1 MDFEKALAPLAD
13 LQQQQQQNNAAAAGA
28 DGQQQNNG
36 TPPEGAQPPAGAPPA
51 ADNNQQSQQQPNTPP
66 AGAPPAAPQINY
78 AEYLD
83 RMSGGLIKDEDG
95 FKSVLPQL
103 QEYPTLKERLT
114 ELSSQLEK
122 APKFANDEVR
132 IYNELV
138 ASGASKEQ
146 LESFQKINAVGELKD
161 LTPYEARIARMVLV
175 DGVKPSVAKL
185 KLDREFKIG
194 EEYADI
200 DPTER
205 EILDEDLRVAANK
218 DREEL
223 AKFKAQVS
231 DTGKVAPEEL
241 ALAQQAK
248 ITEHTAQVKPYVK
261 SLVTDLPHL
270 GTFTLVEKDDA
281 KGIDGIDYQ
290 VPITDAY
297 RGELNQHIEN
307 FFLDG
312 LTPITRENTITAMAY
327 ARAEL
332 FREHAGEIFKEFY
345 DTMVPQVEQRI
356 INKYE
361 NRSGLK
367 PPVDNPKPG
376 ANPAAEMAG
385 FMQNVATRNVK

>member
-1 MDFEKALAPLAD
+1 MDFEKALAPLNEIA
-13 LQQQQQQNNAAAAGA
+13 QQQQNAAPVSAVAPVE
-28 DGQQQNNG
+28 G
-36 TPPEGAQPPAGAPPA
+36 TQPVVAAPPA
-51 ADNNQQSQQQPNTPP
+51 PTEQSQQQPNIT
-66 AGAPPAAPQINY
+66 PAAPAAAPTIDY

-83 RMSGGLIKDEDG
+83 RMSGGLIKNEDG
-95 FKSVLPQL
+95 FISVLPQL
-103 QEYPTLKERLT
+103 QEYPALKERLT

-161 LTPYEARIARMVLV
+161 LTPYDARIARMVLV
-175 DGVKPSVAKL
+175 DGVKPSTAKL

-194 EEYADI
+194 EDYADL
-200 DPTER
+200 DPVER

-231 DTGKVAPEEL
+231 ATGAVAPEEF
-241 ALAQQAK
+241 ALQQQAK
-248 ITEHTAQVKPYVK
+248 IQEHTAQVKPYVK
-261 SLVTDLPHL
+261 ALVTDLPHL
-270 GTFTLVEKDDA
+270 GTYTLVEKDDA
-281 KGIDGIDYQ
+281 KGIEAVGYEI
-290 VPITDAY
+290 PITDSY
-297 RGELNQHIEN
+297 RSELNQHIEN
-307 FFLDG
+307 FFMDG
-312 LTPITRENTITAMAY
+312 LTPMTRENTITAMAY

-345 DTMVPQVEQRI
+345 DSTVRQVEQRI

-367 PPVDNPKPG
+367 PPVDNPNPG
-376 ANPAAEMAG
+376 ANPAADMAG
-385 FMQNVATRNVK
+385 FMQNVATRTVGK

>member
-1 MDFEKALAPLAD
+1 MDFEKALAPLNV
-13 LQQQQQQNNAAAAGA
+13 LQQQQSAAPAAEGAIPSEGAAA
-28 DGQQQNNG
+28 
-36 TPPEGAQPPAGAPPA
+36 PA
-51 ADNNQQSQQQPNTPP
+51 AAPVAAPTSNEQSQQQPNIPT
-66 AGAPPAAPQINY
+66 AAPAAAPTIDY

-83 RMSGGLIKDEDG
+83 RMSGGLIKNEDG
-95 FKSVLPQL
+95 FISVLPQL
-103 QEYPTLKERLT
+103 QEYPALKERLT

-132 IYNELV
+132 IYNDLV

-161 LTPYEARIARMVLV
+161 LTPYDARIARMVLV

-194 EEYADI
+194 EDYAGI
-200 DPTER
+200 DPVER

-231 DTGKVAPEEL
+231 ATGAVAPEEL
-241 ALAQQAK
+241 ALQQQAK
-248 ITEHTAQVKPYVK
+248 IHEHTAQVKPYVK
-261 SLVTDLPHL
+261 TLVTDLPHL
-270 GTFTLVEKDDA
+270 GSFTLVEKDDA
-281 KGIDGIDYQ
+281 KGIEAVGYEI
-290 VPITDAY
+290 PITEAY
-297 RGELNQHIEN
+297 RAQLNQHIEN
-307 FFLDG
+307 YFMDG

-345 DTMVPQVEQRI
+345 DNTVRQVEQRI

-367 PPVDNPKPG
+367 PPVDNPNPG

-385 FMQNVATRNVK
+385 FMQNVATRTVGK